1 MQRLTPLKLAEVRG
15 QKAKA
20 NSELEVVIRET
31 AWLWRKAHLSYD
43 QSKYVVER
51 VRRLLALEP
60 PPARRRVVERLS
72 REEVERLL
80 EAAYRLHPRKP
91 VYGLMLKTLFYTGVR
106 VSEFVFLRAQDV
118 HLDGEAPHLYVHKAK
133 KDSVRYVPIL
143 PALAQELRVHLA
155 GRTRGYLFESNRHE
169 RYSPRAI
176 QKLIRRAAQEA
187 GIEKRVYPHLLR
199 HSVAQLLLDR
209 GMPLEQLQKFLGH
222 RDLKTTQIYA
232 ESSLE
237 QVGESYRRVLGGKSS

>member
-1 MQRLTPLKLAEVRG
+1 MESATPLKLVEVRG
-15 QKAKA
+15 KKTKA
-20 NSELEVVIRET
+20 NSELEGVIRET

-43 QSKYVVER
+43 QSRYVVER

-199 HSVAQLLLDR
+199 HSVAQILLDR

-237 QVGESYRRVLGGKSS
+237 QVGESYRRVFRGD

>member
-1 MQRLTPLKLAEVRG
+1 MQRLTPRKLAEVRG

-43 QSKYVVER
+43 QSRYVVER
-51 VRRLLALEP
+51 VRRLLALA
-60 PPARRRVVERLS
+60 PPAKRRRVVERLS
-72 REEVERLL
+72 PEEIERLL
-80 EAAYRLHPRKP
+80 GAAYRLNPRKP
-91 VYGLMLKTLFYTGVR
+91 VFGLMLKTLFYTGCR
-106 VSEFVFLRAQDV
+106 VSEFVHLRAQDA
-118 HLDGEAPHLYVHKAK
+118 HLDGEAPHVYVHKAK

-155 GRTRGYLFESNRHE
+155 GRTRGYLFESNRHD
-169 RYSPRAI
+169 RYSARAI
-176 QKLIRRAAQEA
+176 QKLIQAAAQGA

-199 HSVAQLLLDR
+199 HSVAQTLLDR

-222 RDLKTTQIYA
+222 KDPKTTQIYA
-232 ESSLE
+232 ESSLAS
-237 QVGESYRRVLGGKSS
+237 VGESYRRVLG

>member
-1 MQRLTPLKLAEVRG
+1 MESATPLKLVEVRG
-15 QKAKA
+15 KKTKA
-20 NSELEVVIRET
+20 NSELEGVIRET
-31 AWLWRKAHLSYD
+31 ARLWRKAHLSYD

-143 PALAQELRVHLA
+143 PALAQELRLHLG

-169 RYSPRAI
+169 RYSQRTI

-222 RDLKTTQIYA
+222 KDLKTTQIYA

-237 QVGESYRRVLGGKSS
+237 QVGESYRRVFRGD

>member
-1 MQRLTPLKLAEVRG
+1 MESATPLKLAEVRG
-15 QKAKA
+15 KKTKA
-20 NSELEVVIRET
+20 NSELEAVIRET
-31 AWLWRKAHLSYD
+31 ARLWRKAHLDYD
-43 QSKYVVER
+43 GSKYVVER
-51 VRRLLALEP
+51 VRRMLDLA
-60 PPARRRVVERLS
+60 PPAQRRRVVERLS
-72 REEVERLL
+72 PEAVSRLL
-80 EAAYRLHPRKP
+80 EAAYRLSPRKP
-91 VYGLMLKTLFYTGVR
+91 VYGLMLKTLFYTGCR
-106 VSEFVFLRAQDV
+106 VSEFVFLRAQDL

-176 QKLIRRAAQEA
+176 QKLIQQAAAEA
-187 GIEKRVYPHLLR
+187 GIERRVYPHLLR
-199 HSVAQLLLDR
+199 HSVAQILLDR

-222 RDLKTTQIYA
+222 KDLKTTQIYA

-237 QVGESYRRVLGGKSS
+237 RVGESYRRVLG

>member
-1 MQRLTPLKLAEVRG
+1 MEPATSLKMAEVRG

-20 NSELEVVIRET
+20 NSELEAVIQQT
-31 AWLWRKAHLSYD
+31 ARLWRKAHLSYD
-43 QSKYVVER
+43 QSRYVVER
-51 VRRLLALEP
+51 VRRLLELEP
-60 PPARRRVVERLS
+60 PPARHRVVQRLS

-106 VSEFVFLRAQDV
+106 VSEFVFLRAQDA

-133 KDSVRYVPIL
+133 KGAVRYVPLL
-143 PALAQELRVHLA
+143 PALAQELRLHLG
-155 GRTRGYLFESNRHE
+155 GRTRGYLFESNRHG
-169 RYSPRAI
+169 RYSQRAI

-187 GIEKRVYPHLLR
+187 GLEKRVYPHLLR

-232 ESSLE
+232 ESSLAS
-237 QVGESYRRVLGGKSS
+237 VGASYRRLLGGGL

>member
-1 MQRLTPLKLAEVRG
+1 MQRLTPRKLAEVRG

-43 QSKYVVER
+43 QSRYVVER

-187 GIEKRVYPHLLR
+187 GLEKRVYPHLLR

-232 ESSLE
+232 ESSLAS
-237 QVGESYRRVLGGKSS
+237 VGASYRRLLGGEL

>member
-1 MQRLTPLKLAEVRG
+1 MQRLTPRKPASVRG
-15 QKAKA
+15 QEAKA
-20 NSELEVVIRET
+20 NSELEVVIQQT
-31 AWLWRKAHLSYD
+31 ARLWRKAHLSYD
-43 QSKYVVER
+43 QSRYVVER
-51 VRRLLALEP
+51 VRRLLELEP

-72 REEVERLL
+72 PEEVERLL

-106 VSEFVFLRAQDV
+106 VSEFVFLRAQDA

-133 KDSVRYVPIL
+133 KGAVRYVPLL
-143 PALAQELRVHLA
+143 PALAQELRLHLG
-155 GRTRGYLFESNRHE
+155 GRTRGYLFESNRHG
-169 RYSPRAI
+169 RYSQRAI

-187 GIEKRVYPHLLR
+187 GLEKRVYPHLLR

-209 GMPLEQLQKFLGH
+209 GMPLEQLRKFLGH

>member
-1 MQRLTPLKLAEVRG
+1 MQRLTPRKLAEVRG

-43 QSKYVVER
+43 QSRYVVER

-118 HLDGEAPHLYVHKAK
+118 HLDGEAPHIYVHRAK
-133 KDSVRYVPIL
+133 KGSVRYVPIL

-155 GRTRGYLFESNRHE
+155 GRSRGYLFESNRHD
-169 RYSPRAI
+169 RYSARAI
-176 QKLIRRAAQEA
+176 QKLIQQAAQEA
-187 GIEKRVYPHLLR
+187 GIAKRVYPHLLR
-199 HSVAQLLLDR
+199 HSVAQILLDR

-222 RDLKTTQIYA
+222 KDLKTTQIYA

-237 QVGESYRRVLGGKSS
+237 QVGESYRRVFSGD